1 MEEKAKKKRGAQKGN
16 ANAWKHGFYAKV
28 LNAAEKRDITIAQGI
43 NGIDDEV
50 ALLRVKIKK
59 VIENDPENVRLL
71 LEATR
76 TLASLL
82 KDRYN
87 INKGQ
92 QSGFRAGLEK
102 VIREVV
108 TGVAVST
115 VGTAIAKHL

>member
-1 MEEKAKKKRGAQKGN
+1 MAEKAKKKRGAQKGN
-16 ANAWKHGFYAKV
+16 TNAWKHGFYAKV
-28 LNAAEKRDITIAQGI
+28 LNAAEKRDMMIAQGI

-50 ALLRVKIKK
+50 ALLRVKIKE
-59 VIENDPENVRLL
+59 VVVNEPENVKLL
-71 LEATR
+71 MEATK
-76 TLASLL
+76 TLAGLL
-82 KDRYN
+82 KDRYS

-102 VIREVV
+102 VIKEVV